1 MDNLA
6 YTDEYSDEVRFE
18 LIDNKIVMMSPRPRI
33 DHNRACT
40 NIVREFSLKLKG
52 KICEAFGDGVD
63 LYLDKKNHFIPDVMI
78 VCNPDIVKE
87 YFVAGAPD
95 LVVEV
100 LSRSTAQNDRTKK
113 KDAYEA
119 AGVKEYWIVDIM
131 NKAVEVYLNK
141 DSHFYLS
148 KIYYYYTDAEIAA
161 NDALPDGDRHKINDI
176 DREIR
181 LSIGDAFSVELKDIF
196 DRV

>member
-1 MDNLA
+1 MDNLSYND
-6 YTDEYSDEVRFE
+6 YTDKPRFE
-18 LIDNKIVMMSPRPRI
+18 LIDNKVVMMSPQPRI
-33 DHNRACT
+33 DHNRVCT

-52 KICEAFGDGVD
+52 KTCEAFGDGVD

-78 VCNPDIVKE
+78 VCNPSIVKD
-87 YFVAGAPD
+87 YYIAGAPD

-141 DSHFYLS
+141 NAHFYLS
-148 KIYYYYTDAEIAA
+148 KIYYYYSEVEIAA
-161 NDALPDGDRHKINDI
+161 NDALPEDDRYKIKNI
-176 DREIR
+176 DREIC

>member
-1 MDNLA
+1 MNNLA
-6 YTDEYSDEVRFE
+6 YDDYTDEPRFE
-18 LIDNKIVMMSPRPRI
+18 LIDNKVVMMSPRPRI
-33 DHNRACT
+33 NHNRVCT
-40 NIVREFSLKLKG
+40 NIVREFSTKLKG
-52 KICEAFGDGVD
+52 KICETFSDGVD
-63 LYLDKKNHFIPDVMI
+63 LYLDRKNHFIPDVMI
-78 VCNPDIVKE
+78 VCNPDIVKD
-87 YFVAGAPD
+87 YYIAGAPD

-131 NKAVEVYLNK
+131 NKAVEVYLNENT
-141 DSHFYLS
+141 HFYLS
-148 KIYYYYTDAEIAA
+148 KIYYYYNEVEIAA
-161 NDALPDGDRHKINDI
+161 NDALPEDDRYKIKNI
-176 DREIR
+176 DDRIQ